1 MARRSPQ
8 HFALRAE
15 SSALADFRAS
25 YPKIMAVRT
34 FADGASS
41 GGDKGKAASSS
52 SSSKAPPDEDTTNEL
67 VLTPGEKV
75 VAATRLTMWAG
86 IAVFAG
92 VCAYYIGKELLPT
105 YVLVAIT

>member
-15 SSALADFRAS
+15 SSALAYFRAS

-41 GGDKGKAASSS
+41 GGDKGKASS
-52 SSSKAPPDEDTTNEL
+52 SSSKAPPDEGMTNEL

-105 YVLVAIT
+105 YVLAAIT